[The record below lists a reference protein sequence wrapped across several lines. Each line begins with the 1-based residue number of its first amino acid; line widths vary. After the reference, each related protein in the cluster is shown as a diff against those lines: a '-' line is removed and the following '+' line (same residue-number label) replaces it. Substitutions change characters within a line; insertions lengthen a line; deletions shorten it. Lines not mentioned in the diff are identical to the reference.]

1 MSQENFFQK
10 RRPLDERRR
19 ISIRVDDVL
28 PRGTAIT
35 RSTTDPGKGVAAV
48 GDVLGFM
55 IDPTVEGGPT
65 AEQRGQLWG
74 KELSLPD
81 VAGDAVTLDPP
92 YDAYECEGPQ
102 YVCLSGTGAIDNT
115 TALGTKCSY
124 NDGVLRVAQ
133 PSDTPRYR
141 ISDNSGLSG
150 SELKADGDGPRLYLE
165 IIN

>member
-55 IDPTVEGGPT
+55 IDPTVEGGQT

-102 YVCLSGTGAIDNT
+102 YVCLSGTGAVDNT